1 MASCCGTPPR
11 PDSPGPAA
19 CPVSGARGV
28 PVPLQTVKALL
39 TPVAMRHVT
48 QGAHRFCGDAS
59 CDVVYFSDDGQIYRT
74 TDLRV
79 QVWHKQHPGDR
90 VVCYCFG
97 ENEADIL
104 VEIEATGASEAVQ
117 RVRAHIASAR
127 CACEIRNPRGVC
139 CLGDVTT
146 AVTRAAEGRQTET
159 NAHASRHG

>member
-1 MASCCGTPPR
+1 MASCCGARPL
-11 PDSPGPAA
+11 PDSPDPAA

-48 QGAHRFCGDAS
+48 HGTHRFCADAS
-59 CDVVYFSDDGQIYRT
+59 CDVVYFSDDGRMYRT
-74 TDLRV
+74 ADLRV
-79 QVWHKQHPGDR
+79 KVWHKQPPGAR

-127 CACEIRNPRGVC
+127 CACKIRNPRGVC
-139 CLGDVTT
+139 CLGDVSA
-146 AVTRAAEGRQTET
+146 AVTRAGEGRQTET
-159 NAHASRHG
+159 HARP